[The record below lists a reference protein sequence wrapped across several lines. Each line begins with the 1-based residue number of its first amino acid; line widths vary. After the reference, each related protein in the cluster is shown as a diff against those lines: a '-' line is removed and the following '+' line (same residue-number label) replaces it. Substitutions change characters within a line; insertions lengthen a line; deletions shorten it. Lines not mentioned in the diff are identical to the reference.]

1 MYNVQGQAMT
11 VIETVDKIS
20 LVTDASILFLPQI
33 DNFHSNWSNLSAPPS
48 PPRHRLSRLVARKKR
63 RTLSSSN
70 EREKTDKNY
79 ANKKAVAD
87 VSLFVFKHLPLTRS
101 FTIRCFIFVT
111 FSPC

>member
-11 VIETVDKIS
+11 VTEAVDKIS

-33 DNFHSNWSNLSAPPS
+33 DNFHSNWSSLSAPP
-48 PPRHRLSRLVARKKR
+48 PPHTRHRLSSLVARKKR

-79 ANKKAVAD
+79 ANEK
-87 VSLFVFKHLPLTRS
+87 SCS
-101 FTIRCFIFVT
+101 
-111 FSPC
+111 